1 MKKRS
6 VTICTGGGG
15 AHHNPPISAQV
26 GVEGIASLLSSRTR
40 FGIWPTIPVAR
51 NIGQMLK
58 QVQHDMGVQRWL
70 IGLPRGLRPLAMTP
84 PVKAESCLGWS
95 LKSHVQPLWMA
106 LSAFTMA
113 DRLSRF
119 HNWQVGLRS
128 AFTMAEILL
137 SLTII
142 GVVAAIT
149 LPSLTGNINER
160 TWNTQRKALFARF
173 SQAIPL
179 IDSLNTYA
187 NGETF
192 VTGELSKVL
201 KINNICDKEHLAD
214 CGIVSKFTTLNAGT
228 KSTPKTLGELNIKMT
243 NLLYSGVYMGS
254 SRTFSYSQEDS
265 DAVAFETQNGES
277 IIMYY
282 NPRCASDMNNTSDY
296 YAQNRVCL
304 NFIYDL
310 NGNKGPNTV
319 GKDIGFMSA
328 IYPSDSKVVAP
339 YPAINNAGSGAQN
352 DASGLCTQYDDSYR
366 IPSREELLSMFVNM
380 ELMGL
385 TGGMFWS
392 SSVASSNS
400 AWLQSFNIG
409 MQEVQPR
416 SNNMLV
422 RCVKR

>member
-1 MKKRS
+1 MKNRS
-6 VTICTGGGG
+6 VSINAGGGG
-15 AHHNPPISAQV
+15 SP
-26 GVEGIASLLSSRTR
+26 E
-40 FGIWPTIPVAR
+40 PVAER
-51 NIGQMLK
+51 QPQNNPSGKLTK
-58 QVQHDMGVQRWL
+58 EVLVPSDWTTKNLREGALAFNAKGGVPS
-70 IGLPRGLRPLAMTP
+70 G
-84 PVKAESCLGWS
+84 
-95 LKSHVQPLWMA
+95 
-106 LSAFTMA
+106 
-113 DRLSRF
+113 
-119 HNWQVGLRS
+119 
-128 AFTMAEILL
+128 FTMAEILL

-243 NLLYSGVYMGS
+243 NLLYSDVYMGS

-304 NFIYDL
+304 NFVYDL

-392 SSVASSNS
+392 SSVASSDY

-409 MQEVQPR
+409 MQEVQLR
-416 SNNMLV
+416 RNNMLV